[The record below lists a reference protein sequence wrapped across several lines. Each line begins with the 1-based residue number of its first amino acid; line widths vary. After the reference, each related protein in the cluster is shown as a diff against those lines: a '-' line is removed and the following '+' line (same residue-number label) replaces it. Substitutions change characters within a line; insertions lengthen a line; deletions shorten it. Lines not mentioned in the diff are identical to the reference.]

1 MSAFAQ
7 TTTGDFDISS
17 GNLAVRTDLAQVT
30 AWKLTNLFSFFK
42 GEWFVD
48 ARIGVPYLQFV
59 FVKNPSL
66 PLIGRI
72 FEKVA
77 LAAPGVRNVQSVV
90 LNFIGNLRHLDCQ
103 LAVKANNGAV
113 LTGGPGVPFLISTDA
128 P

>member
-7 TTTGDFDISS
+7 TPDGDFDISS
-17 GNLAVRTDLAQVT
+17 GNLVVRTDLAQVT

-48 ARIGVPYLQFV
+48 ARLGVPYLQFV

-66 PLIGRI
+66 TLIGHI
-72 FEKVA
+72 FEQVA
-77 LAAPGVRNVQSVV
+77 LAAPGVKGVLSTT

-103 LAVKANNGAV
+103 LKVQANNGAV
-113 LTGGPGVPFLISTDA
+113 LTGGPGVPFIVSTDA